1 MRIVRLRSSER
12 RARSGCRL
20 LCVGRYRAGVTVA
33 RPLLFLDVGGTLL
46 PFGGPGML
54 PQPRDGKP
62 EDPDMPRPELDFI
75 DPALGPLLL
84 GLGCDLVWATAWMA
98 DANEV
103 IAPRVGLPELSVA
116 DLPPY
121 GEGDPNGLGWKTRAL
136 VRVAAG
142 RPFVWVDDVITET
155 DRRFVELEHPGPAL
169 LYQVESSVG
178 LTADGVAEIA
188 TWLLGRES

>member
-1 MRIVRLRSSER
+1 M
-12 RARSGCRL
+12 
-20 LCVGRYRAGVTVA
+20 TVA
-33 RPLLFLDVGGTLL
+33 RPLLFLDVDGTLL

-62 EDPDMPRPELDFI
+62 EDPNAPRPELDLI

-84 GLGCDLVWATAWMA
+84 SLGCDAVWATAWMG

-103 IAPRVGLPELSVA
+103 IAPRVGLPVLPVA

-121 GEGDPNGLGWKTRAL
+121 GEHGPNSLGWKTRAL

-142 RPFVWVDDVITET
+142 RPFVWVDDVITEM
-155 DRRFVELEHPGPAL
+155 DRWFVEVEHPGPAL
-169 LYQVESSVG
+169 LFQVESSVG

>member
-1 MRIVRLRSSER
+1 MRGVPAVR
-12 RARSGCRL
+12 A
-20 LCVGRYRAGVTVA
+20 GRYRAGVTVA
-33 RPLLFLDVGGTLL
+33 RPLLFLDVDGTLL

-62 EDPDMPRPELDFI
+62 ENPDTPRPELDFI

-84 GLGCDLVWATAWMA
+84 GLGCDLMWATAWMG
-98 DANEV
+98 DANDV
-103 IAPRVGLPELSVA
+103 IAPRVGLPELPVA

-121 GEGDPNGLGWKTRAL
+121 GEHDPNSLGWKTRAL

-142 RPFVWVDDVITET
+142 RPFVWVDDVVTEM
-155 DRRFVELEHPGPAL
+155 DRWFVELEHPGPAL
-169 LYQVESSVG
+169 LFQVEPSVG

-188 TWLLGRES
+188 VWLLGLES

>member
-1 MRIVRLRSSER
+1 MIWQADAR
-12 RARSGCRL
+12 RVPATCAD
-20 LCVGRYRAGVTVA
+20 RYRAGVPAA
-33 RPLLFLDVGGTLL
+33 RPLLFLDVDGTLL

-62 EDPDMPRPELDFI
+62 DNPDAPRPELESI

-84 GLGCDLVWATAWMA
+84 SLGCDLMWATAWMG

-103 IAPRVGLPELSVA
+103 IAPRVGLAELPVA

-121 GEGDPNGLGWKTRAL
+121 GECEPNGLGWKTRAL

-142 RPFVWVDDVITET
+142 RPFVWVDDVITEM
-155 DRRFVELEHPGPAL
+155 DRWFVELEHPGPAL

-178 LTADGVAEIA
+178 LAADGVAEIA
-188 TWLLGRES
+188 TWLLGLES